1 MKTNQVALVCFWTGT
16 AVFSATHNVMIE
28 KTTGGEYKYNVYN
41 MYNDRDTVYPID
53 KFDKA
58 FTGGN
63 IIVGYIVG

>member
-1 MKTNQVALVCFWTGT
+1 
-16 AVFSATHNVMIE
+16 MIE